1 VVILLKNKIFYNFT
15 ILEEVNKV
23 MAGKRKITSDD
34 FLRMF
39 NCQLDEL
46 PEQLLSGLNRVNTE
60 YREAN
65 LVDFEEYVLHVLR
78 LINSPS
84 ITRTREE
91 NLQAFEKGWQENLKS
106 MISGKISLE
115 RLKPKYFRGS
125 KFLRYNKKLIVSG
138 NLDLEYELFTLARYL
153 IFNRY
158 LSTAEDIYEFGSGS
172 CQNLFMLS
180 EMFPSKR
187 LYGLDWTNTSAKIAE
202 LLAKSQNRN
211 IAGIVFDMMNPFPDV
226 VLKRHSAM
234 FTIHA
239 LEQLGKEHE
248 KLLSF
253 IMAAKPDIVLHY
265 EPIVEFYDEDN
276 LLDYLAL
283 LYSQKRNYLSGFWPA
298 LCRLQEQNKIEIL
311 ESRRPYLGGVIHE
324 ASLIAW
330 RPL

>member
-1 VVILLKNKIFYNFT
+1 
-15 ILEEVNKV
+15 
-23 MAGKRKITSDD
+23 MKITGDD

-46 PEQLLSGLNRVNTE
+46 PEQFLSELNRVNTE

-65 LVDFEEYVLHVLR
+65 LVEFEEYALYILR
-78 LINSPS
+78 LINLPS
-84 ITRTREE
+84 ITRTKEE
-91 NLQAFEKGWQENLKS
+91 NLEAFERGWQEKLKS
-106 MISGKISLE
+106 IVSDKISLE
-115 RLKPKYFRGS
+115 SLKPQYFRGS
-125 KFLRYNKKLIVSG
+125 KFLRYNKKLIVSD
-138 NLDLEYELFTLARYL
+138 NLDLEYDLFTLARYL

-172 CQNLFMLS
+172 CQNLLMLS
-180 EMFPSKR
+180 EMFPSRR
-187 LYGLDWTNTSAKIAE
+187 LYGLDWTNASAKIAE
-202 LLAKSQNRN
+202 LLSKSQNRN
-211 IAGIVFDMMNPFPDV
+211 IEGIVFDMMNPSPDI
-226 VLKRHSAM
+226 VLKPHSAM
-234 FTIHA
+234 FTIHT

-253 IMAAKPDIVLHY
+253 IMSAKPDIIFHY

-276 LLDYLAL
+276 LLDYLAI
-283 LYSQKRNYLSGFWPA
+283 LYSQKRNYLSGFWMA
-298 LCRLQEQNKIEIL
+298 LCKLQEQNKIEIL

>member
-1 VVILLKNKIFYNFT
+1 M
-15 ILEEVNKV
+15 EEVNRIIQK
-23 MAGKRKITSDD
+23 KQKIKSDD

-39 NCQLDEL
+39 DCKPDEL
-46 PEQLLSGLNRVNTE
+46 PELFLSEINRINTE
-60 YREAN
+60 YREAS
-65 LVDFEEYVLHVLR
+65 LEEFEEYTLYVLR

-91 NLQAFEKGWQENLKS
+91 NLEAFEKGWEENLKAI
-106 MISGKISLE
+106 ISGKMSSE
-115 RLKPKYFRGS
+115 SLKPQYFGGS
-125 KFLRYNKKLIVSG
+125 KFLRYSKKLIVTD
-138 NLDLEYELFTLARYL
+138 NLNLEYELFTLARYL
-153 IFNRY
+153 LFTRY
-158 LSTAEDIYEFGSGS
+158 LSSSKDIYEFGCGS

-187 LYGLDWTNTSAKIAE
+187 LYGLDWTNASSKIAE

-211 IAGIVFDMMNPFPDV
+211 IEGIVFDMMNPSPDIA
-226 VLKRHSAM
+226 LKPHSAV

-253 IMAAKPDIVLHY
+253 IMTARPDIVFHY
-265 EPIVEFYDEDN
+265 EPIVEFYNEDN
-276 LLDYLAL
+276 LLDYLAV
-283 LYSQKRNYLSGFWPA
+283 LYSQRRNYLSGFWTA
-298 LCRLQEQNKIEIL
+298 LCKLQEQNKIEIL
-311 ESRRPYLGGVIHE
+311 ESKRPLLGGVIHE